1 MGHKNE
7 HAHHHDEAHGHT
19 HSHGANA
26 SRTRLAIALGIT
38 AFILVSEVVVAILTD
53 SLALLADAGHMTADS
68 AGLVLALVVAHLA
81 HKPATDRSTWGL
93 RRAEIIGA
101 AIQAGGLAVIGIIVA
116 VRAVMNLVNPPQI
129 ESGGMLIMGVIGL
142 VANVA
147 SLLVLMGGREAN
159 LNMRAA
165 FLEVANDALGSIGV
179 IVAAA
184 IIHYTNW
191 TRADALA
198 SLLIVLLIFPRAALL
213 LRSAGMVL
221 MGFTPENL
229 DLAEVR
235 DHMLRIE
242 GVEAIH
248 DLHAWTVATGMPV
261 LTAHI
266 IISEEAFQAGRSEQ
280 ILDRLQ
286 NCVAKHFPVGI
297 KHSTFQL
304 ETAGHLAHEQ
314 IECS

>member
-1 MGHKNE
+1 MQHENE
-7 HAHHHDEAHGHT
+7 HAHHHDDTHGHT

-38 AFILVSEVVVAILTD
+38 AFILVSEVVVAI
-53 SLALLADAGHMTADS
+53 LALLADAGHMTADS

-116 VRAVMNLVNPPQI
+116 VRATINLVNPPQI
-129 ESGGMLIMGVIGL
+129 ESGGMLIM

-165 FLEVANDALGSIGV
+165 FLEVTNDALGSIGV

-184 IIHYTNW
+184 VIHYTNW

-198 SLLIVLLIFPRAALL
+198 SLLIVVLIFPRAALL

-248 DLHAWTVATGMPV
+248 DLHAWTVASAMPV

-286 NCVAKHFPVGI
+286 NCVAKHFPVEI

-304 ETAGHLAHEQ
+304 ETAEHLGHEQ